1 MIRSLVTIGMI
12 AGFIA
17 CGFSSPIDARSSV
30 FSLTKTNAPHIALQK
45 ASAYWSQIKNESKSK
60 VLLDS
65 IKDIEWAVRK
75 HDVRL
80 CSSLPGDYLALC
92 LALVTEDASRC
103 AQIDVSSAS
112 GLRKL
117 CTEELAT

>member
-1 MIRSLVTIGMI
+1 MIRSLFTIGII

-17 CGFSSPIDARSSV
+17 CGFASPIDAHSSV
-30 FSLTKTNAPHIALQK
+30 LSFTKANAPHIALQK
-45 ASAYWSQIKNESKSK
+45 ASAYWTQMKSESKSK

-65 IKDIEWAVRK
+65 LKDIEWAVRK

-80 CSSLPGDYLALC
+80 CPSLSGDYLALC
-92 LALVTEDASRC
+92 LALVTQDASRC
-103 AQIDVSSAS
+103 AQIDASSAS